1 MKMYLLSDNVDTLRG
16 MRLAGVEGAVVHRQ
30 DELLAQLELLAGA
43 QQDVAVV
50 LVTQKLTA
58 AFSATLEAFGQKH
71 KTPLFVT
78 VPDRHGAWSDRLT
91 AYIKDA
97 IGISV

>member
-16 MRLAGVEGAVVHRQ
+16 MRLAGA
-30 DELLAQLELLAGA
+30 
-43 QQDVAVV
+43 QDVAVV

>member
-30 DELLAQLELLAGA
+30 DELAAQLELLAGA
-43 QQDVAVV
+43 QDVAVV

>member
-16 MRLAGVEGAVVHRQ
+16 MRLAGVEGAVVHEEA
-30 DELLAQLELLAGA
+30 ELAKQLARLEGA
-43 QQDVAVV
+43 QDVAVV

-58 AFSATLEAFGQKH
+58 VFSAALEAFKQKH
-71 KTPLFVT
+71 RTPLFVT
-78 VPDRHGAWSDRLT
+78 VPDRHGDWSDRLT